1 MSDLSKLI
9 RVIESQF
16 SGYFNPFN
24 EIWGGLKD
32 KIFLLK
38 YILSKKGLFEPV
50 RFTKNW
56 FEAGKKF
63 IFVFLLGF
71 I

>member
-16 SGYFNPFN
+16 SGYFDPFN
-24 EIWGGLKD
+24 EIGGGLND

-38 YILSKKGLFEPV
+38 YILSKKGLLNPD
-50 RFTKNW
+50 
-56 FEAGKKF
+56 
-63 IFVFLLGF
+63 
-71 I
+71 